1 MLDKLKS
8 KLKITWD
15 DEDKLLLDI
24 LNQGKYYFETV
35 TAAEIDFKNNLLAE
49 TLLMDYARYS
59 YNNSLEYFEENFK
72 SQILSLQFEVIINE
86 KNKVP
91 KL

>member
-1 MLDKLKS
+1 MLDKLKA

-24 LNQGKYYFETV
+24 LNQGKYYFKTV
-35 TAAEIDFKNNLLAE
+35 TAAEIDFENNLLAE

-72 SQILSLQFEVIINE
+72 SQILLLQFEVVINE